1 MSEARARHL
10 YDRPI
15 GVLAVLTAL
24 MVLGGMTLPSM
35 RINLKPAGLTA
46 PLIYVSMTMD
56 TESTAEALEGL
67 TRPTEEILRSLPG
80 VETVSSRTRGNS
92 VRVYVMPAAN
102 VSLSMLTS
110 QVSEAL
116 DNNSYRLPS
125 TTRPSIGTFS
135 ESDPPMVAAAFNP
148 GKYDDAT
155 FRDFM
160 ERLPVAGEQRQL
172 RRPELC
178 WVVHRADLDHDRWIA
193 SETGNK
199 MRAAGG
205 TELARHRAFD
215 VGAGKSPWLARNVC
229 EAVGRHHHQEI
240 RTTASDVLAFAAV
253 ALRAHS
259 RLALGAVAHLAAI
272 TSSLDLHRALP
283 SVLRMATRAGSLGAA
298 RE

>member
-110 QVSEAL
+110 QVSEGVPL
-116 DNNSYRLPS
+116 S
-125 TTRPSIGTFS
+125 G
-135 ESDPPMVAAAFNP
+135 V
-148 GKYDDAT
+148 
-155 FRDFM
+155 
-160 ERLPVAGEQRQL
+160 
-172 RRPELC
+172 
-178 WVVHRADLDHDRWIA
+178 W
-193 SETGNK
+193 
-199 MRAAGG
+199 
-205 TELARHRAFD
+205 TE
-215 VGAGKSPWLARNVC
+215 
-229 EAVGRHHHQEI
+229 
-240 RTTASDVLAFAAV
+240 
-253 ALRAHS
+253 
-259 RLALGAVAHLAAI
+259 
-272 TSSLDLHRALP
+272 
-283 SVLRMATRAGSLGAA
+283 
-298 RE
+298 